1 MKKLSLL
8 LAILLIVSF
17 GVSASTDATTDFNIA
32 TTVADQF
39 GLIIHTSDV
48 PETLSDFN
56 SLTAAGTTID
66 PIAFDDSDIT
76 NESTKTLTVSAM
88 TNKTSGYKVSVTA
101 EPLSATDQTTPIG
114 YTISSDNANDIVIN
128 EEKTFDLMT
137 FNATGGLFFSSKDF
151 GITLSASD
159 WENAGAG
166 VYSTQWTVSLVTN

>member
-17 GVSASTDATTDFNIA
+17 GVSAADANTTLNIA
-32 TTVADQF
+32 TEVADQF
-39 GLIIHTSDV
+39 GLVIHTGNAPTS
-48 PETLSDFN
+48 LSDFN
-56 SLTAAGTTID
+56 GLTSAGTAVD
-66 PIAFDDSDIT
+66 PIAFDDTDIT
-76 NESTKTLTVSAM
+76 NESTRTLTVSAM
-88 TNKTSGYKVSVTA
+88 TNKTSAYKVSVTA
-101 EPLSATDQTTPIG
+101 EPLSATGQTTPIG
-114 YTISSDNANDIVIN
+114 YTVSPASSSAIVVD

-166 VYSTQWTVSLVTN
+166 EYSTQWTVSLVTN